1 MVGSIARAAA
11 VAVLG
16 AMAGAVCLV
25 FAFSFNSAVV
35 LEMDRDLPS
44 VLSGVYPPEREGDR
58 TFAWTSGRAELTLKG
73 LERQPAWFCTVRF
86 RGGRSAE
93 HPQPVVELSVDG
105 IRLASR
111 TATNDYD
118 DLEVTAP
125 SSERSGLVLTITASP
140 TVVPGPG
147 DPRALGVQIDR
158 LACQPGHAITLPPR
172 RAIASAMLA
181 AAMLGAALALLN
193 VTAASAV
200 GATMFIAAAQ
210 AIPFSSGPAPYGEYP
225 AHAVR
230 LAFWIACAMVV
241 VVHATGWLRHAPLRN
256 TAKFVFAFSAAA
268 LYLKL
273 LTLLHPSKALIDA
286 VFQAHRLQW
295 VLEGRYFFT
304 QPMPDGVQ
312 FPYAIGLYVVAAPW
326 SALTRDYVTL
336 LRVVVCSA
344 DVIAGALLYVMI
356 VRTRG
361 DRLGGAVAV
370 ALFSIVPLSFWFV
383 GNANLT
389 NAFAQAAALATV
401 AVVTILP
408 LQPRPYG
415 QVAAMV
421 AVMSLAFLSHVSTFA
436 ILLMTLGALVV
447 LYWFVGGP
455 ALRAPARWIALAAAV
470 AVLCSVGTY
479 YGHFGEV
486 YNRARRVR
494 AESVAVPAPDP
505 AGASDAGVTGRA
517 AKYAVA
523 TPLGVRTTDALT
535 LTREAIGWPIL
546 LLAAIGAWRF
556 GVARTRDRLL
566 CAVLAWGAAYLVFL
580 GVALMR
586 VDVQYQRYSYE
597 FVGRVAFATYPAVV
611 ILAAQGAVWAW
622 RAGTAPRI
630 AAAALLLSAVAVGVQ
645 GWLGWI
651 R

>member
-1 MVGSIARAAA
+1 VGSIARAAA

-44 VLSGVYPPEREGDR
+44 VLSGVYPPERDGDR
-58 TFAWTSGRAELTLKG
+58 TFAWTSGRAELMLNG
-73 LERQPAWFCTVRF
+73 LERQSAWSCTVRF

-93 HPQPVVELSVDG
+93 HPQPLVELSVDG
-105 IRLASR
+105 IRVASR
-111 TATNDYD
+111 TATNEYE

-125 SSERSGLVLTITASP
+125 PSDRPGLVLTIAASP

-147 DPRALGVQIDR
+147 DPRALGVQVDR
-158 LACQPGHAITLPPR
+158 LACQPGDAITLPPR
-172 RAIASAMLA
+172 RAVASAMLA

-193 VTAASAV
+193 MTAAAAV
-200 GATMFIAAAQ
+200 GAAMFIAAAQ

-230 LAFWIACAMVV
+230 LAFWIACALVV
-241 VVHATGWLRHAPLRN
+241 VVYATGLLRPAPLRN
-256 TAKFVFAFSAAA
+256 TARFVFAFSAGV

-286 VFQAHRLQW
+286 LFQAHRLQW

-336 LRVVVCSA
+336 LRVVVCAA
-344 DVIAGALLYVMI
+344 DVVAGALLYLMI

-361 DRLGGAVAV
+361 DRLGGAIAV

-408 LQPRPYG
+408 LRTQPYG
-415 QVAAMV
+415 QVAVMV
-421 AVMSLAFLSHVSTFA
+421 AVMSLAFLSHVSAFA
-436 ILLMTLGALVV
+436 ILLVTLGVLVV
-447 LYWFVGGP
+447 LYWFFGGS

-470 AVLCSVGTY
+470 AVLCSIGAY

-486 YNRARRVR
+486 YKRARRVR

-505 AGASDAGVTGRA
+505 PGVSDARETGRA

-523 TPLGVRTTDALT
+523 TPFRVRLTDALT

-556 GVARTRDRLL
+556 GVVRTRDRLL
-566 CAVLAWGAAYLVFL
+566 FAVMAWGAAYLVFL

-597 FVGRVAFATYPAVV
+597 FVGRVAFATYPAAV

-622 RAGTAPRI
+622 RAGTALRL
-630 AAAALLLSAVAVGVQ
+630 ASAALLLSAVVVGVQ

-651 R
+651 Q